1 MGLNK
6 IKRKFSL
13 VQDIYFD
20 KDEERHS
27 LIDVKTKRTFFR
39 D

>member
-20 KDEERHS
+20 KDKERHS
-27 LIDVKTKRTFFR
+27 LIDVKTKRTFFW